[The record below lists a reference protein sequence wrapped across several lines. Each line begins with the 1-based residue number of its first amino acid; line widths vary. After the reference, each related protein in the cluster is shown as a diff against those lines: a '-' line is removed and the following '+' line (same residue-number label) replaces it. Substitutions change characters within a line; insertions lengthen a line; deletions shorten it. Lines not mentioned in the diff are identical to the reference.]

1 MLLAVFL
8 LFLGAFLLYFGANWL
23 VVGASALAGNFGVA
37 PAVVGLTVVA
47 FGTSLPELVVTVTAA
62 ARGSSSMALGNVVG
76 SNIANI
82 ALILGAASSIRAL
95 KVELTMLK
103 REAPMGLVALGLV
116 VLLTLDGVL
125 SRIDGVLLLTAFLI
139 FLWWSVT
146 AERKMG
152 DSEQQAFDSPV
163 LFSRGKSLLMVAVG
177 LGAVLGGGQALVE
190 GGVMIATAL
199 GVSSVVI
206 GLTILAVGTSLPELA
221 TSMMAVAKGED
232 DIGVG
237 GVLGSNL
244 FNLLLILGIAALLTP
259 IEVPRTFFTF
269 QYPIL
274 GAFTL
279 GLLPMAA
286 SGGMI
291 KRGEGVLLLVGYI
304 LYVAALYLY
313 PVAG

>member
-1 MLLAVFL
+1 VLAAVFL
-8 LFLGAFLLYFGANWL
+8 LLLGAFLLYFGANWL

-95 KVELTMLK
+95 RVEMTMLK
-103 REAPMGLVALGLV
+103 REAPMGLAALGLL
-116 VLLTLDGVL
+116 VLLTLDGLL
-125 SRIDGVLLLTAFLI
+125 SRVDGVVLLAAFAV
-139 FLWWSVT
+139 FLWWSVGV
-146 AERKMG
+146 ERKLEEG
-152 DSEQQAFDSPV
+152 DQQAFDSPV
-163 LFSRGKSLLMVAVG
+163 LFSRGRSLLMVGVG
-177 LGAVLGGGQALVE
+177 LGTVLGGGQALVE
-190 GGVMIATAL
+190 GGVRVATYL
-199 GVSSVVI
+199 GVPSVVI

-259 IEVPRTFFTF
+259 IEVPRTFFNF
-269 QYPIL
+269 QYPVL

-279 GLLPMAA
+279 GILPMAA

-291 KRGEGVLLLVGYI
+291 KRGEGLLLIAGYI